1 MLEKEASTEVVPEV
15 TAGREEDESHI
26 SSIGVAG
33 DKASSGNHTDL
44 AKPHRKQ
51 MTLSKDMCLTDPT
64 AKELRDLL
72 QLAHAD
78 QSTEKIEDFRESTN
92 DLEGDDFTAED
103 MEQPV
108 PNVVL
113 PVQHPAPHP
122 FHMLPSNSPQQTL
135 PQTKSATTLQSCN
148 VASQAEEHRRVE
160 DMDET
165 TDDLGQLTDDKRT
178 EDEDSNDQGS
188 CLDQDYALELSKL
201 AMLELDDASQINDQ
215 MDCEAT
221 AAKDEYESSEEEDLV
236 INLEAVK
243 NESVVERLV
252 EDEQERSIDR
262 GSEKQYG
269 YPEPTSSQS
278 LRIQQ
283 TLAESLNKFRN
294 TKGDTI
300 ERGVRLTRADG
311 DADFRLRN
319 QIN

>member
-1 MLEKEASTEVVPEV
+1 M
-15 TAGREEDESHI
+15 
-26 SSIGVAG
+26 
-33 DKASSGNHTDL
+33 
-44 AKPHRKQ
+44 
-51 MTLSKDMCLTDPT
+51 
-64 AKELRDLL
+64 
-72 QLAHAD
+72 
-78 QSTEKIEDFRESTN
+78 
-92 DLEGDDFTAED
+92 
-103 MEQPV
+103 
-108 PNVVL
+108 
-113 PVQHPAPHP
+113 
-122 FHMLPSNSPQQTL
+122 
-135 PQTKSATTLQSCN
+135 
-148 VASQAEEHRRVE
+148 ASQAEEHRRVE